1 MVTAASSPILE
12 LIRRAVDNPLAPE
25 LPDPELLRRFH
36 AQQDHAAFDA
46 LLRRHGPMVLDVCR
60 GVLGNEADAEDAF
73 QATFL
78 VLVRKVGSIRK
89 SASLGSWLHGVA
101 HRTSLKARAQ
111 SAARHEL
118 VLRSPVW
125 TLHMRSIRSRP
136 HAQIVLPLGE

>member
-1 MVTAASSPILE
+1 
-12 LIRRAVDNPLAPE
+12 
-25 LPDPELLRRFH
+25 
-36 AQQDHAAFDA
+36 
-46 LLRRHGPMVLDVCR
+46 
-60 GVLGNEADAEDAF
+60 
-73 QATFL
+73 
-78 VLVRKVGSIRK
+78 VGSIRK